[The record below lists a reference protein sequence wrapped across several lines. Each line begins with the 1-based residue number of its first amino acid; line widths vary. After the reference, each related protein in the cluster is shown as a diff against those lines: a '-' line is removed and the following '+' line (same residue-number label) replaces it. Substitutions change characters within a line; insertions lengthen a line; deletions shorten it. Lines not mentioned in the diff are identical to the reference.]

1 MYVLIGSSSVPVPCS
16 LALAQLVESL
26 IPKPEFCSSNP
37 TKPIF
42 LQYFEKID
50 KSGRERSSLKW

>member
-37 TKPIF
+37 TKPFFCNISRK
-42 LQYFEKID
+42 LIKAAGKD
-50 KSGRERSSLKW
+50 PV